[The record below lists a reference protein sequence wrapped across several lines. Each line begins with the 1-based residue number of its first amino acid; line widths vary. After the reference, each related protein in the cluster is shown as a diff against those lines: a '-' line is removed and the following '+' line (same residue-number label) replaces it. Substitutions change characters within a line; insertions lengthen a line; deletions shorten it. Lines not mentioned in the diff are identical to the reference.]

1 MDGSDHV
8 LLATANGMSIRF
20 DENDARVMGRVASGV
35 KGIDLAKDDEVVGL
49 VRVIDDAYLMTV
61 TENGYGKRTAM
72 DEYLVHSEGGSVRPQ
87 SRGGKGRRDI
97 RTTERNGKVVSI
109 RCLEFGGS
117 VILVSVG
124 GMLVRIPG
132 DSISQIG
139 RNTMGVRLVNLKA
152 GDTVVATAKAQEG
165 DLSDETEMAAEEV
178 EPA

>member
-1 MDGSDHV
+1 M
-8 LLATANGMSIRF
+8 
-20 DENDARVMGRVASGV
+20 
-35 KGIDLAKDDEVVGL
+35 
-49 VRVIDDAYLMTV
+49 
-61 TENGYGKRTAM
+61 
-72 DEYLVHSEGGSVRPQ
+72 
-87 SRGGKGRRDI
+87 
-97 RTTERNGKVVSI
+97 
-109 RCLEFGGS
+109 
-117 VILVSVG
+117 ILVSVG